1 MFAEEIRRAVQAT
14 PRHRLAEISA
24 AVWKGFAAGAVS
36 EDEAQGLAELI
47 EARKVVPTASAA
59 AHRPVGSRPRSSSS
73 LERRRAWTGSGW
85 MPPAIAARFT
95 MGEAAAIGVIMAE
108 IAKHGRCELP
118 IGAIAGRA
126 GVCATI
132 VRNALRQARTL
143 GLLHV
148 EERRIARDRNRSN
161 VVTIASREL
170 ELWVRT
176 RARVERQRGGCRSVL
191 PTTNHILSSSAQ
203 HAAMAWKGGTF
214 DEMVRKVWARPAS
227 IWTGTFRDNEI
238 RKSRSGARPL
248 P

>member
-1 MFAEEIRRAVQAT
+1 MFVEEIRRAVQACQ
-14 PRHRLAEISA
+14 RGRLPELSA

-47 EARKVVPTASAA
+47 EARKAA
-59 AHRPVGSRPRSSSS
+59 GLIQMDEAPRRRVGSRPRSPAS
-73 LERRRAWTGSGW
+73 LDRRRAWTGSGW

-95 MGEAAAIGVIMAE
+95 MGEAAAVGVIVAE
-108 IAKHGRCELP
+108 IANRGRCELP
-118 IGAIAGRA
+118 IGAIAARA

-161 VVTIASREL
+161 VVTIVSREL

-176 RARVERQRGGCRSVL
+176 RARVERQGGGCRSVL
-191 PTTNHILSSSAQ
+191 PTTNHILSRSARS
-203 HAAMAWKGGTF
+203 AATGWKAGTF
-214 DEMVRKVWARPAS
+214 GEGSRKVCADRTKVEPAL
-227 IWTGTFRDNEI
+227 
-238 RKSRSGARPL
+238 SRQSKA
-248 P
+248 